1 MSCALQSSR
10 CHVDGCRGLEEV
22 AGELIHWIAESYEA
36 ACHATPLHVHRLDNR
51 AYNVT
56 QGVSG
61 SETIR
66 NCKRIEHTNVPDMK
80 LSRTSIKVS
89 FRTALR
95 YSNYPKD
102 EGWGN
107 SGIVGMQAQRA
118 CGRKAV
124 KSYERKGTSMRFT
137 ISGDELATHE
147 SHISVKPV
155 GGSIAR
161 T

>member
-1 MSCALQSSR
+1 M
-10 CHVDGCRGLEEV
+10 
-22 AGELIHWIAESYEA
+22 
-36 ACHATPLHVHRLDNR
+36 
-51 AYNVT
+51 
-56 QGVSG
+56 SG

-80 LSRTSIKVS
+80 PSRAPIKVNV
-89 FRTALR
+89 RTALG
-95 YSNYPKD
+95 YWTHPKD
-102 EGWGN
+102 QGWGN

-124 KSYERKGTSMRFT
+124 KSYERKGTSMRFA

-147 SHISVKPV
+147 PHISVKSV